1 MLEADPQVLS
11 WVTPYFFP
19 LQVLNFQDFLNFV
32 LTLFLPFST
41 ELQEQEM
48 GHQEWDLGFIT
59 SHLPQHHIK
68 QKVFSNYQMHFYDI
82 GPSSVE
88 MRAHGSVHKQKA
100 DCALQKIR
108 TAAGN
113 SSRGPQ
119 IRSHPVDQR
128 SVSLFSDLANPTIP

>member
-48 GHQEWDLGFIT
+48 GHQ
-59 SHLPQHHIK
+59 K
-68 QKVFSNYQMHFYDI
+68 M
-82 GPSSVE
+82 
-88 MRAHGSVHKQKA
+88 GSWVYYLSFTPAPH
-100 DCALQKIR
+100 
-108 TAAGN
+108 
-113 SSRGPQ
+113 
-119 IRSHPVDQR
+119 
-128 SVSLFSDLANPTIP
+128 